1 MPAAN
6 SPARRG
12 AKRRPGRA
20 EACGRCP
27 ASGHKS
33 IGPEGPPTKARMPR
47 A

>member
-6 SPARRG
+6 SATRRD

-27 ASGHKS
+27 PSGHKS
-33 IGPEGPPTKARMPR
+33 IRPEGPPTKARMPR